1 MTGSMPV
8 LRRSPV
14 AAFSVVSLV
23 TMAVLA
29 VVLGMVLQGRI
40 ADRALDNAA
49 STAGILGE
57 IALRRYIPPH
67 ELESGLSFGTELRL
81 DEHLQGPELQRLG
94 VEKVK
99 IFNRRREM
107 IYANDGRVNGRPAP
121 RESNVAKALRGTRV
135 TNVARGTRDD
145 NSGAQT
151 LSVYSPLREGE
162 RIIGAFEV
170 YLDFAPTAAAT
181 RRDVFTMWAL
191 VAGGLVALWLML
203 FRLVARVSSALR
215 RQVDENRRQATHDAL
230 TGLPNR
236 TLLFERLGEH
246 VAAGGAA
253 LLQVDL
259 DGFREIND
267 TLGHDHGDELL
278 IDVARRLCIAVGP
291 DDLVAR
297 LGGDEFAVL
306 RAAET
311 SRHDARALGEALHD
325 ALHAPLDARGTTVVV
340 DASIGLAL
348 APEHGDDAATLA
360 RHAEIAMYVAKQRRS
375 AIEVYDPERD
385 NHDRDRLTLLGELGG
400 AIRRGELVV
409 AYQPKISL
417 ATGAV
422 RGVEALVRWQHPEHG
437 LLGPGAFVPAAEVT
451 SLVRPLT
458 LHVVDA
464 ALRAHR
470 EWRDLG
476 LDLPVAVNLAGPCV
490 MDADLPTA
498 VADLLARHDVPAGAL
513 TLEISER
520 MMMSDLPGA
529 LHVLGALKALGV
541 RLSLD
546 DFGTGQTSI
555 GQLRQL
561 PLDEMKVDRSL
572 VVGDERLLSSVVDI
586 AHRFGLRAVGE
597 GVETDDVA
605 EALLGAGCDEAQGFL
620 FARPMWADDVPGW
633 VADRSVA
640 VAA

>member
-1 MTGSMPV
+1 MPL

-14 AAFSVVSLV
+14 ATFSVVSLV
-23 TMAVLA
+23 TMALLAAVLG
-29 VVLGMVLQGRI
+29 VVLQRRI

-57 IALRRYIPPH
+57 IAVRRYIPSE
-67 ELESGLSFGTELRL
+67 ELDEGLSFGTEMRL
-81 DEHLQGPELQRLG
+81 DEHLQGPQLERLG

-99 IFNRRREM
+99 VFNRRREM
-107 IYANDGRVNGRPAP
+107 VYANDGRVNQRPAP
-121 RESNVAKALRGTRV
+121 RTSNVAEALAGRRV
-135 TNVARGTRDD
+135 TNLARGTHDD
-145 NSGAQT
+145 GSGAQT
-151 LSVYSPLREGE
+151 LSVYAPLREPDG

-170 YLDFAPTAAAT
+170 YLDFGPTAAAT
-181 RRDVFTMWAL
+181 RGDVFTMWAL

-203 FRLVARVSSALR
+203 FRLVAGISSALR
-215 RQVDENRRQATHDAL
+215 RQVRENRRQATHDAL

-236 TLLFERLGEH
+236 TLLFERLGGA
-246 VAAGGAA
+246 VADGAA

-278 IDVARRLCIAVGP
+278 IEVARRLRAAVGE

-306 RAAET
+306 LAGATTREEARELAE
-311 SRHDARALGEALHD
+311 SLHE

-348 APEHGDDAATLA
+348 APEHGDDAATIA
-360 RHAEIAMYVAKQRRS
+360 RRAEVAMYVAKQRRS
-375 AIEVYDPERD
+375 AIEIYDPERD
-385 NHDRDRLTLLGELGG
+385 HHNRDRLTLLGELGG

-417 ATGAV
+417 ESGRV

-458 LHVVDA
+458 LHVIDA

-470 EWRDLG
+470 RWREEG
-476 LDLPVAVNLAGPCV
+476 FDLPVAVNLAGPCV
-490 MDADLPTA
+490 MDVDMPDA
-498 VADLLARHDVPAGAL
+498 VAGLLEHHDVPAGAL

-520 MMMSDLPGA
+520 MMMSDVPGA
-529 LHVLGALKALGV
+529 LRVLDKLRELGV

-561 PLDEMKVDRSL
+561 PLHEMKVDRSL
-572 VVGDERLLSSVVDI
+572 VVGDQRLLSSVVDI
-586 AHRFGLRAVGE
+586 AHRFGLKAVGE

-605 EALLGAGCDEAQGFL
+605 HALLGAGCDEAQGFL
-620 FARPMWADDVPGW
+620 FARPMWADAIPGW
-633 VADRSVA
+633 IRDRDVAL
-640 VAA
+640 AA

>member
-1 MTGSMPV
+1 MPL

-14 AAFSVVSLV
+14 ALFSVVSLV

-29 VVLGMVLQGRI
+29 VVLGVVLQGRI

-57 IALRRYIPPH
+57 IAVRRYIPPH
-67 ELESGLSFGTELRL
+67 ELDGGLSFGTELRL
-81 DEHLQGPELQRLG
+81 AEHLQGPELERLG

-99 IFNRRREM
+99 VFNLRRELV
-107 IYANDGRVNGRPAP
+107 YSNDGRADGRPAP
-121 RESNVAKALRGTRV
+121 RHSNVATALRGDRV
-135 TNVARGTRDD
+135 MNVARGTHD
-145 NSGAQT
+145 NDNGEQT
-151 LSVYSPLREGE
+151 LSVYAPLREEDG

-246 VAAGGAA
+246 VGAGGAA

-278 IDVARRLCIAVGP
+278 IEVARRLRAAVGG

-306 RAAET
+306 RAGVT
-311 SRHDARALGEALHD
+311 SRDEALALGEALHE
-325 ALHAPLDARGTTVVV
+325 ALHAPLDARGTTLVV

-348 APEHGDDAATLA
+348 APEHGDDAATIA
-360 RHAEIAMYVAKQRRS
+360 RRAEVAMYVAKRRHS
-375 AIEVYDPERD
+375 GIEVYDAERD
-385 NHDRDRLTLLGELGG
+385 HHNRDRLTLLGELGG

-409 AYQPKISL
+409 AYQPKIAL
-417 ATGAV
+417 DTGMV
-422 RGVEALVRWQHPEHG
+422 GGVEALVRWQHPEHG
-437 LLGPGAFVPAAEVT
+437 LLFPGAFVPAAEVT

-458 LHVVDA
+458 LYVIDA

-470 EWRDLG
+470 EWRDQG

-490 MDADLPTA
+490 MDVDLPTA
-498 VADLLARHDVPAGAL
+498 VAGLLERHDVPAGAL

-520 MMMSDLPGA
+520 MMMSDVPGA
-529 LHVLGALKALGV
+529 LRVLDALRALGV

-561 PLDEMKVDRSL
+561 PLHEMKVDRSL

-597 GVETDDVA
+597 GVETEDVA

-620 FARPMWADDVPGW
+620 FARPMWADAIPGW
-633 VADRSVA
+633 VASRRVPQ
-640 VAA
+640 AA